1 MKSIEF
7 LSEAYKIRKV
17 KRVRPDDSIEV
28 KYEVLDSR
36 GVTRKIFLDRS
47 TAESWARENWMDL

>member
-7 LSEAYKIRKV
+7 LSESYKIRKV

>member
-1 MKSIEF
+1 MKSTEF
-7 LSEAYKIRKV
+7 LTEAYKIRKV
-17 KRVRPDDSIEV
+17 KRVRPDDSIEI

-47 TAESWARENWMDL
+47 TAESWARENWIDL